1 MKKDPSKS
9 LSGKPLLTGD
19 ESHDIP
25 RLFAE
30 IVALRKELSRS
41 RMRAANLEA
50 AILAALRAGEDG
62 DIDPLE
68 FLRDELPEINRGN
81 YVP

>member
-1 MKKDPSKS
+1 MKKDPSKT

-30 IVALRKELSRS
+30 IVALRKELARS

-50 AILAALRAGEDG
+50 AILAAIRASEDG